1 MHLLSLW
8 TTTTSSL
15 LIRRAFLALQPLQQG
30 QHLQDVHCVGV
41 PFPPET
47 QQGSWWR
54 SRTPTLFHP
63 CALLTGSC
71 LLGRRA
77 WFWSEQDPSGMKGH
91 HELTEGTSSK
101 SWLTA
106 CSLGDVQRSVL
117 MPLWNNFSK
126 MLFYTLPSS
135 FLRLF
140 RKLKEAFLIHPILL
154 SYFSRSTLLVSKV
167 SLKAPVTESSFCV
180 ASLPFLSMFFSL

>member
-1 MHLLSLW
+1 
-8 TTTTSSL
+8 
-15 LIRRAFLALQPLQQG
+15 
-30 QHLQDVHCVGV
+30 
-41 PFPPET
+41 
-47 QQGSWWR
+47 
-54 SRTPTLFHP
+54 
-63 CALLTGSC
+63 
-71 LLGRRA
+71 
-77 WFWSEQDPSGMKGH
+77 MKGH

-140 RKLKEAFLIHPILL
+140 RKLKEAFLIHPIPLT
-154 SYFSRSTLLVSKV
+154 YFSRCSLLVSKV
-167 SLKAPVTESSFCV
+167 PLKAPVTESSFCV
-180 ASLPFLSMFFSL
+180 ASLPFLSMFFPCSYLKRITLKINLSNMENKSCPGSE